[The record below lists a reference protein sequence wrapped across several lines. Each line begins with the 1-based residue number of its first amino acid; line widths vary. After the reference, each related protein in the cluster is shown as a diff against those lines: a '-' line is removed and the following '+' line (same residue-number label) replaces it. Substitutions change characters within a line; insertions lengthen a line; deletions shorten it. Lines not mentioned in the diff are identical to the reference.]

1 MQAGDELV
9 DIGLVVVEG
18 HAGAAAGKVL
28 DAQPGEQRLRAVV
41 TGADADAVHVH
52 DARYV
57 VRVDA
62 LDVKAHDAVVVV
74 PIDGADDLDKVELH
88 EFAHQIVDEC
98 LLAGL
103 DVLVTHRVD

>member
-9 DIGLVVVEG
+9 DIGLVVVKG

-41 TGADADAVHVH
+41 TGADANAVHVH
-52 DARYV
+52 DARDI

-62 LDVKAHDAVVVV
+62 LDVKADDAWW
-74 PIDGADDLDKVELH
+74 LS
-88 EFAHQIVDEC
+88 Q
-98 LLAGL
+98 
-103 DVLVTHRVD
+103 